1 MVVGEIN
8 RQNDDGDFGKDDDAT
23 RRSGWRR
30 CREKHVFTRAR
41 RDVSPQHA
49 EEFSENVQ
57 RDQKYEH
64 GEIAQKEEEEQ
75 EEERFWWFQEEGE
88 ASIFTKHANVRE
100 RCKIGVR
107 ESERSV
113 IHGGRGVRYGRL

>member
-1 MVVGEIN
+1 VKSIVKTTTVILEKTTTRLVVPGG
-8 RQNDDGDFGKDDDAT
+8 DGAGKSMFSLAHAAMCLLNML
-23 RRSGWRR
+23 RSSVKTYR
-30 CREKHVFTRAR
+30 
-41 RDVSPQHA
+41 
-49 EEFSENVQ
+49 
-57 RDQKYEH
+57 
-64 GEIAQKEEEEQ
+64 EEQ

-113 IHGGRGVRYGRL
+113 IHGRRGVRYGRL